1 MYEFSDID
9 RPRDTRKAVFL
20 VEVTL
25 RVNDSDL
32 RHGDSALEALR
43 QVGGAQLLDCE
54 VYDGDWREDTTY
66 EVGA

>member
-1 MYEFSDID
+1 
-9 RPRDTRKAVFL
+9 